1 MQIIG
6 VCKINVFVVI
16 KCSSLSFIFLI
27 DLKAMIVAGKLP
39 RVASTDSPHKL
50 WPTPS
55 GSPVLFGIHVVW
67 GLRYF
72 VPSCFYKLCQ
82 QENQTAFFLETLIIW
97 LSNPSSFTTALFSKS
112 LNSNPKMTIV
122 HFHLLYFLEFS
133 KIQTLPQI
141 LHLLQEECFSFS
153 NQTLLPERLQ

>member
-1 MQIIG
+1 MWFS
-6 VCKINVFVVI
+6 VLRFSC
-16 KCSSLSFIFLI
+16 
-27 DLKAMIVAGKLP
+27 LKAMIVAGKFP
-39 RVASTDSPHKL
+39 RVAATDSPHKL
-50 WPTPS
+50 WPTPP
-55 GSPVLFGIHVVW
+55 GGPVLFGIHVVW
-67 GLRYF
+67 GLHYF
-72 VPSCFYKLCQ
+72 VPSCFYNLCQ
-82 QENQTAFFLETLIIW
+82 QENQTGFFLETLIIW
-97 LSNPSSFTTALFSKS
+97 LTNLSSFTTALFSKF